1 MSLLSELVWREE
13 SIESMLRKLIDENVK
28 WREQVCCAFP
38 QDPKSI
44 TLVINQ
50 SRTEKFSAVTRYV
63 ALRC

>member
-1 MSLLSELVWREE
+1 
-13 SIESMLRKLIDENVK
+13 MLRKLIDENVK